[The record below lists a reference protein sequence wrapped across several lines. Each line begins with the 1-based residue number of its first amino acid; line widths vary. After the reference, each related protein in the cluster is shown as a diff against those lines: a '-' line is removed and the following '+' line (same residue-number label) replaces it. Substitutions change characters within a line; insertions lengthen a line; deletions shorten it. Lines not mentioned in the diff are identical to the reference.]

1 MNFVKEHKTLLI
13 IVSIILILFIACFV
27 ILYRMFFSYGDNK
40 YGDRLKNVSNLE
52 ISNYT
57 VTKIESELSE
67 LEKVDSVKYSLNGK
81 LINIIFKVDPELE
94 KDSAKEYGNK
104 VLEYFTEEEKNNYD
118 IQVFMVA
125 SKDSEDNKYPIIGYK
140 KALKEAITWS
150 NN

>member
-13 IVSIILILFIACFV
+13 IVSIILILFIVCFI

-40 YGDRLKNVSNLE
+40 YGDRLKNISNLE

-67 LEKVDSVKYSLNGK
+67 LEKVDSVKYNLNGK
-81 LINIIFKVDPELE
+81 LINIIFKVDPSLE
-94 KDSAKEYGNK
+94 KDSAKEYGDK

-118 IQVFMVA
+118 IQIFMVA
-125 SKDSEDNKYPIIGYK
+125 STESEDSGYPIIGYK

>member
-94 KDSAKEYGNK
+94 KDSAKEDGNK
-104 VLEYFTEEEKNNYD
+104 GL
-118 IQVFMVA
+118 
-125 SKDSEDNKYPIIGYK
+125 
-140 KALKEAITWS
+140 
-150 NN
+150 